1 MRNKESSINDIVR
14 NNVIKLKWLM
24 LLNTQQIFPF
34 VFFHT
39 VITVTFHVFIVICKL
54 TKMNLIMLQKIEKL
68 NFVREKHSANTNT
81 RLERWI
87 KITANLIT
95 TVYGSS
101 EKWNHRTILN
111 IVMLLLIKFTV
122 NTTQTPTFTVTINAL
137 FFVLHRLYCDYA
149 LYLILNGFRNSYSN
163 YVSLFIIQ
171 SNL

>member
-1 MRNKESSINDIVR
+1 MRNKESSIDDIVR

-34 VFFHT
+34 VFSMFFFHI
-39 VITVTFHVFIVICKL
+39 VITVTFYVFIVICKI
-54 TKMNLIMLQKIEKL
+54 TKMNLIMLRKIEKL

-81 RLERWI
+81 RLEHWI
-87 KITANLIT
+87 KIAANLIT

-137 FFVLHRLYCDYA
+137 FFVLHLYIWY
-149 LYLILNGFRNSYSN
+149 
-163 YVSLFIIQ
+163 
-171 SNL
+171 